1 MNIRTLISQIFGFP
15 SFSEFEWNM
24 IIARDSITKNLR
36 EVDLYM
42 FDDFEI
48 KDKIN
53 NLRQELDNDATIIN
67 TSSENLDYSYPMIK
81 TRFDDAD
88 AEVIPH
94 HWRGIDPLLYHLFI
108 WSVIKLSI
116 FEMSDESSNSAKILN
131 HK

>member
-1 MNIRTLISQIFGFP
+1 MEYDN
-15 SFSEFEWNM
+15 
-24 IIARDSITKNLR
+24 IARDSINKNLR

-42 FDDFEI
+42 FDDPEI

-53 NLRQELDNDATIIN
+53 SLRQELDNDATIIN

-88 AEVIPH
+88 SEVIPH
-94 HWRGIDPLLYHLFI
+94 HWRGIEPLLYHLFI
-108 WSVIKLSI
+108 WAAIKLSI